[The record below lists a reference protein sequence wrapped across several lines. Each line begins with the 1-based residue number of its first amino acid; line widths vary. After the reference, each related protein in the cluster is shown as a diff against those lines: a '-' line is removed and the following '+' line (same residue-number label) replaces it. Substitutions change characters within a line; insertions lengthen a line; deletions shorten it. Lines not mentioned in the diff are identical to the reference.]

1 MSNGFVVLV
10 IVLVVIAAV
19 TALVLFKLPMRR
31 PEGTLKDR
39 AQWFAQARAARGEAP
54 EDDEPFWDGKQ
65 RRPNLE
71 GESGAGLL

>member
-1 MSNGFVVLV
+1 MSATTWLILIF
-10 IVLVVIAAV
+10 VLVVIAAV

-31 PEGTLKDR
+31 PEGTLHDR
-39 AQWFAQARAARGEAP
+39 EQWFAQARAARGEPP

-71 GESGAGLL
+71 GESGAVL